1 MNPIDRIFA
10 GLKADIDIIL
20 DGLNGIVDLCS
31 SETKRLENQ
40 ETLWPVEVEGLGK
53 YVHDYVNGLEDL
65 FVRISKKID
74 QDVPAGPHWHRD
86 LILRMAK
93 EIPGVRPP
101 VIDEGLKAVLFEY
114 AGFRHVFRHSYLTG
128 IKWDRLK
135 PLCERLPGL
144 NREIKT
150 NLRDFFSTLESSTR

>member
-31 SETKRLENQ
+31 SETKRLESQ
-40 ETLWPVEVEGLGK
+40 ETLWPVE
-53 YVHDYVNGLEDL
+53 
-65 FVRISKKID
+65 
-74 QDVPAGPHWHRD
+74 RD

-128 IKWDRLK
+128 IKWNRLK
-135 PLCERLPGL
+135 PLCKQLPGL
-144 NREIKT
+144 HREIKT
-150 NLRDFFSTLESSTR
+150 NLRDFFSTLEASIR

>member
-53 YVHDYVNGLEDL
+53 YV
-65 FVRISKKID
+65 
-74 QDVPAGPHWHRD
+74 DVPSGPHWHRD

-144 NREIKT
+144 HREIKT